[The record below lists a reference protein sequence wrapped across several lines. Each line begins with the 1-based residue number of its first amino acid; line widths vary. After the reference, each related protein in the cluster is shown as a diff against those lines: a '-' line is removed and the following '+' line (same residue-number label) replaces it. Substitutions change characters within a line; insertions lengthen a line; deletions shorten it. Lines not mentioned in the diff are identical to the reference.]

1 MPFWQIFAPED
12 AYSDEDKQA
21 LAESITSM
29 YTDFVNLPKFYVVV
43 NFHSQ
48 PANSVYVGGKP
59 ANNFV
64 RILVDHIARRI
75 ENQPDLQA
83 LCMQIIESKIE
94 PWVRDRGYD
103 WEVHVDET
111 PPGLWRTQGLV
122 PPAAGSDGERLWAEE
137 NRAVPWDVSAAS

>member
-1 MPFWQIFAPED
+1 MPLWQVFTPEN
-12 AYSDEDKQA
+12 AYTDEDKEA

-43 NFHSQ
+43 IFEPL
-48 PANSVYVGGKP
+48 PANSIYVGGKP

-64 RILVDHIARRI
+64 RIFVDHIARRI
-75 ENQPDLQA
+75 DGQPELQA
-83 LCMQIIESKIE
+83 LCMQLIESKIA

-111 PPGLWRTQGLV
+111 PPALWRTQGLV
-122 PPAAGSDGERLWAEE
+122 PPAAGSDGERLWAEK
-137 NRAVPWDVSAAS
+137 NRAVPYELTPAS

>member
-1 MPFWQIFAPED
+1 MPFWQVFAPEN
-12 AYSDEDKQA
+12 AFTDEDKEA
-21 LAESITSM
+21 LSASITSM

-43 NFHSQ
+43 AFHPQ
-48 PANSVYVGGKP
+48 APNSLYVGGKP

-75 ENQPDLQA
+75 EGQPELQA
-83 LCMQIIESKIE
+83 LCMQIIESKIA

-111 PPGLWRTQGLV
+111 PAELWRTQGLT
-122 PPAAGSDGERLWAEE
+122 PPAAGSDGERLWAEA
-137 NRAVPWDVSAAS
+137 NRAVPWDLSTAS

>member
-1 MPFWQIFAPED
+1 MPFWQVFAPEN
-12 AYSDEDKQA
+12 AFTDEDKEA

-43 NFHSQ
+43 SYHMQ
-48 PANSVYVGGKP
+48 PPNSMYVGGKP

-75 ENQPDLQA
+75 VDQPELQA
-83 LCMQIIESKIE
+83 LCMQIIETKIA
-94 PWVRDRGYD
+94 PWVRDRGFD

-111 PPGLWRTQGLV
+111 PQELWRTQGLT
-122 PPAAGSDGERLWAEE
+122 PPAAGSDGERLWAEK
-137 NRAVPWDVSAAS
+137 NRAVPYDVVAAS